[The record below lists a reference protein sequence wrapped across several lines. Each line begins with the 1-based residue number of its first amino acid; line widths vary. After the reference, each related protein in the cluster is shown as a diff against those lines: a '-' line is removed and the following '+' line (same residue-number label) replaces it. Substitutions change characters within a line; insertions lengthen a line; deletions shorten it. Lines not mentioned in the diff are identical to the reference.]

1 MLPFTPEQF
10 LDVFAAYNR
19 AVWPAQALA
28 GLHGLAMVALLLRPS
43 PAADR
48 FIGVGL
54 AVLWAWT
61 GVVYH
66 GLYFSRITPSAL
78 VFGALF
84 VLQAA
89 ALCHAALLRGGLHF
103 GASRT
108 ATGVLGWALV
118 GYALVAY
125 PLLGLWSGQRWPA
138 LPMFGITPCPL
149 TIFTFGLLALT
160 RGRVAWW
167 LLAIPLGW
175 SLIGGSAAWLLSVP
189 EDWPLPLSGLAVLP
203 LLRRRDLPP
212 AGVAPAR

>member
-28 GLHGLAMVALLLRPS
+28 GLLGLAMEALLRRPS
-43 PAADR
+43 RAADR

-66 GLYFSRITPSAL
+66 GLYFSRVNPAAL
-78 VFGALF
+78 LFGALF

-89 ALCHAALLRGGLHF
+89 ALCHAALLRGSLHF

-108 ATGVLGWALV
+108 ATGGLGWALV

-160 RGRVAWW
+160 RGRVPWW

-203 LLRRRDLPP
+203 LLRRRDPPP

>member
-28 GLHGLAMVALLLRPS
+28 GLLGLAMVALLLRPS
-43 PAADR
+43 RAADR

-66 GLYFSRITPSAL
+66 GLYFSRVNPAAL
-78 VFGALF
+78 LFGALF

-89 ALCHAALLRGGLHF
+89 ALCHAALLRGSLHF

-160 RGRVAWW
+160 RGRVPWW

-203 LLRRRDLPP
+203 LLRRRDPPP